1 MMDIDFT
8 SDEINVSSN
17 PSMETKFEEKLDY
30 CPEFKATK
38 GISGQKRT
46 SDELGA
52 ERYIC
57 FDTFL
62 L

>member
-1 MMDIDFT
+1 MDIDFT

-30 CPEFKATK
+30 YPEFKATK

-57 FDTFL
+57 FDRSL